1 MNGVQEADMMEL
13 FDEYSNM
20 VYRIALSYL
29 RQSQDAEDVVQTVF
43 LKLIEG
49 SIHPAFGQERAYL
62 TRVTINCCKDVLRSV
77 WKRRIEPLD
86 DTIVFE
92 QAEDR
97 ELFEAVM
104 ALPAKQRIVV
114 YLHYY
119 EGYNYSEITD
129 LLQISPSAVS
139 MRIHRAKKL
148 LKDKLENELREDSH
162 EAQLHK
168 NF

>member
-1 MNGVQEADMMEL
+1 M
-13 FDEYSNM
+13 
-20 VYRIALSYL
+20 
-29 RQSQDAEDVVQTVF
+29 
-43 LKLIEG
+43 
-49 SIHPAFGQERAYL
+49 